1 MFFVFVVSSH
11 ISAQLIPACE
21 VDMPLEVLIENLV
34 SPITLAFLLGMIATI
49 IRSDLEIPEPVIKI
63 FAIFLLFSIGLQ
75 GGQELAGVAFED
87 IANGL
92 GVIAALIVVLPL
104 IAFLVAKF
112 VLRLD
117 IPNAA
122 GVAALYGSVSSVTF
136 VVSRAYAE
144 SKGTPMDGYVT
155 GLVALMELAIL
166 VALFYGRFA
175 LSRSN
180 GDRGKLTAILMET
193 LRGRGLVLLGG
204 GLLIGGLIGDKNFA
218 RIEPFFVDLFRGVLV
233 LFLLEMGMTA
243 ARQLKDFAKVGPAM
257 AVFGIVM
264 PMFHGALAT
273 GLATWAGLPLGSAFV
288 IGAVAASAS
297 YIDAPAAVRAT
308 FPSAN
313 PGIYLTASLGITFP
327 FMLIVGVPMVYQMAV
342 LWSSLLGAD

>member
-1 MFFVFVVSSH
+1 
-11 ISAQLIPACE
+11 
-21 VDMPLEVLIENLV
+21 MPIETLVQNLV

-75 GGQELAGVAFED
+75 GGQELATVQFAD

-92 GVIAALIVVLPL
+92 GVTAALVFLLPL
-104 IAFLVAKF
+104 LAFLIAKF
-112 VLRLD
+112 VLRFD
-117 IPNAA
+117 TPNAA

-136 VVSRAYAE
+136 VVSRAYADQQ
-144 SKGTPMDGYVT
+144 GTPMDGYVT

-175 LSRSN
+175 MSRAD
-180 GDRGKLTAILMET
+180 GEKGKLTSILMET

-204 GLLIGGLIGDKNFA
+204 GLLIGGLIGEQNFE

-233 LFLLEMGMTA
+233 LFLLEMGMA
-243 ARQLKDFAKVGPAM
+243 AAKQLKEFAKVGPVM
-257 AVFGIVM
+257 AVFGIVV
-264 PMFHGALAT
+264 PMMNGAIGT

-308 FPSAN
+308 FPTAN
-313 PGIYLTASLGITFP
+313 PGIYLTSSLGITFP
-327 FMLIVGVPMVYQMAV
+327 FMLIVGVPIVYQMAV
-342 LWSSLLGAD
+342 LWRQALGLG